1 MPIQII
7 KIITEPKFAEK
18 LQDLVQKQDV
28 IEVWK
33 NLDKDSNRFFM
44 NIVIMPE
51 NIQKML
57 DKIET
62 TVQAR
67 TSNSHILVLPVT
79 AAISPEVKKFAKKRH
94 KIISR
99 ETPVTREELY
109 HKIILGTKLDTDFM
123 LLILLSTVVAAIGL
137 LENNITVV
145 VGAMV
150 IAPLLGPNLAMVL
163 AMTLGD
169 QKLMRRSMRIGLVG
183 VVISVILGL
192 LIGFI
197 WPHYVSSTELLLRTT
212 VSYDSVVLALAS
224 GAAAVLSVTSGL
236 SSILVGVMVAAAL
249 LPPLVAFGIML
260 GAGLFNNAAGAG
272 LLFAVNVVCI
282 NLSANLTFIWKGVRP
297 SRWYEKRKAKR
308 AVRRN
313 LMFWTILLLALAI
326 IIYLRHGF
334 VFSLVFKSV
343 M

>member
-1 MPIQII
+1 MPLQII
-7 KIITEPKFAEK
+7 KIITEPRFAEK
-18 LQDLVQKQDV
+18 LHDLMQKQDV
-28 IEVWK
+28 IEVWQ
-33 NLDKDSNRFFM
+33 NLDKDNKRFFM

-51 NIQKML
+51 NIQKVL
-57 DKIET
+57 DKIE
-62 TVQAR
+62 AICGR
-67 TSNSHILVLPVT
+67 TSDSHILVLPVT
-79 AAISPEVKKFAKKRH
+79 AAVSPEVKKIAKKRH

-99 ETPVTREELY
+99 EAPVTREELY

-137 LENNITVV
+137 LENSVTAV

-169 QKLMRRSMRIGLVG
+169 KKLMRRSMRIGLVG
-183 VVISVILGL
+183 VVICVFLGL

-197 WPHYVSSTELLLRTT
+197 WPHDVSSAELLLRTK

-224 GAAAVLSVTSGL
+224 GAAAVLSATAGL

-249 LPPLVAFGIML
+249 LPPLVTFGIML

-282 NLSANLTFIWKGVRP
+282 NLSANLTFIWKGIRP
-297 SRWYEKRKAKR
+297 YRWYEKRRAKK

-313 LMFWTILLLALAI
+313 LMFWAILLLVLAI
-326 IIYLRHGF
+326 IIYLRHG
-334 VFSLVFKSV
+334 LVFKA
-343 M
+343 